1 MKNDMQ
7 KKKGFT
13 LVELL
18 VSVFIFSLIIGGVV
32 NALLTSI
39 TLQQRIITDQKM
51 FSEVSFA
58 LEYMGRTLRMAQKDV
73 DGVCTGFNNHN
84 YNLFDGGNTI
94 RFLNYD
100 GECQEFSLI
109 DDAVNERIAD
119 SSSSSDLPIF
129 LPITSANVIVT
140 EMEFS
145 DAGSAWYSPATN
157 QSKVAISLVVEPR
170 IGDSEMRFQTV
181 ISQRKLNLPF

>member
-1 MKNDMQ
+1 MKNDIQ

-13 LVELL
+13 LIELL
-18 VSVFIFSLIIGGVV
+18 VSVFIFSIIIGGVV
-32 NALLTSI
+32 NTLLTSI

-58 LEYMGRTLRMAQKDV
+58 LEYMGRTLRMAQKDIN
-73 DGVCTGFNNHN
+73 GVCIGLNNYN
-84 YNLFDGGNTI
+84 YNLLDDGNTI

-109 DDAVNERIAD
+109 DNAINERIAN
-119 SSSSSDLPIF
+119 SSSSSDLPTF
-129 LPITSANVIVT
+129 LPITSSNVIVT

-145 DAGSAWYSPATN
+145 NAGSAWHSPATN
-157 QSKVAISLVVEPR
+157 QSKVAIGLVVEPR
-170 IGDSEMRFQTV
+170 TGDSKMRFQTV